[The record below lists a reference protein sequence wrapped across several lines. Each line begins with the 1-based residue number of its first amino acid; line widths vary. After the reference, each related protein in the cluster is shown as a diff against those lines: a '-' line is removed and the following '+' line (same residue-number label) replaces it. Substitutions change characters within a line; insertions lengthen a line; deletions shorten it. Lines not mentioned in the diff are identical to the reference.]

1 MPDAE
6 TRKSVT
12 LSREELYAL
21 VWATPMSRLAIQYG
35 LSGNGLAKICR
46 RLDVPY
52 PPRGYW
58 ARREAGKKVI
68 QAALPAISSGT
79 RAQVTIAPSLPASLP
94 PQMPSELEGGLATAR
109 RLTAALR
116 VPSKLHQ
123 PHRVVAGW
131 IEERQ
136 REREQAKR
144 YSWSRGGYVPPDFTM
159 MERRR
164 HRLLS
169 TLFIALEKHGYTA
182 KVDERGRP
190 AVEIARQV
198 AALVIKEKYRHVR
211 QPLTEEDKKRG
222 FNPKRP
228 WRQEMQPTGLLQL
241 SIEPRPH
248 PTLRHSWIDAA
259 DELLEAQLP
268 EIAAVFI
275 AAAPILQERRR
286 QYEENERRRHEEE
299 MRRYKERQRQ
309 QLERNRL
316 RGFLEL
322 ASRWRQVEDARQFL
336 NALASR
342 AAEEPGQAVGDLS
355 LDESIAWARERLTG
369 RDPLEAGLV
378 ECFRQSHPSINGR
391 TVTTPLN
398 FGSNRG
404 SSSLSSS
411 GLPHHLF
418 THSPDTSRCGRC
430 ARILSHRES
439 ISSRSSI

>member
-6 TRKSVT
+6 IRKSVT

-58 ARREAGKKVI
+58 ARKEAGKKVT
-68 QAALPAISSGT
+68 QAALPAIRSGT
-79 RAQVTIAPSLPASLP
+79 RAQVTIAPSLPASP
-94 PQMPSELEGGLATAR
+94 PTQMPSELESE
-109 RLTAALR
+109 LTAARKLTASVT
-116 VPSKLHQ
+116 VPGKLHH
-123 PHRVVAGW
+123 PHQIVAGW

-144 YSWSRGGYVPPDFTM
+144 YSWGRAGYVPPDFTA

-169 TLFIALEKHGYTA
+169 TLFIALERHGYTA

-198 AALVIKEKYRHVR
+198 AALIIKEKYRQVR
-211 QPLTEEDKKRG
+211 QPLTEEEKKRA
-222 FNPKRP
+222 FNPRRP

-241 SIEPRPH
+241 SIEPRLH
-248 PTLRHSWIDAA
+248 PTLRQSWIDA
-259 DELLEAQLP
+259 DQLLEAQLP

-275 AAAPILQERRR
+275 AAAPMLRERRR
-286 QYEENERRRHEEE
+286 QQEENERRRHEEE
-299 MRRYKERQRQ
+299 MRRYEERQRQ

-322 ASRWRQVEDARQFL
+322 ASRWKEVEAARLFL
-336 NALASR
+336 GALANR
-342 AAEEPGQAVGDLS
+342 ASGDL
-355 LDESIAWARERLTG
+355 DEVLGDRTIGDWIAWARERLTAH
-369 RDPLEAGLV
+369 DPLEAGAV
-378 ECFRQSHPSINGR
+378 AVFRRIASIDQWTYRDN
-391 TVTTPLN
+391 
-398 FGSNRG
+398 
-404 SSSLSSS
+404 
-411 GLPHHLF
+411 
-418 THSPDTSRCGRC
+418 
-430 ARILSHRES
+430 
-439 ISSRSSI
+439 

>member
-21 VWATPMSRLAIQYG
+21 VWATPMSRLAIRYG

-58 ARREAGKKVI
+58 ARKEAGKKVT
-68 QAALPAISSGT
+68 QAALPAIRPGA
-79 RAQVTIAPSLPASLP
+79 RAHATIAPSLPAP
-94 PQMPSELEGGLATAR
+94 PPAQMPSELEEGLATAR
-109 RLTAALR
+109 RLTARLR
-116 VPSKLHQ
+116 VPGKLHK
-123 PHRVVAGW
+123 PHPIVAGW

-136 REREQAKR
+136 REREQARR
-144 YSWSRGGYVPPDFTM
+144 YSWGRGGYVPPDFTA

-169 TLFIALEKHGYTA
+169 ALFIALGKHGYTA

-190 AVEIARQV
+190 AVEIARQP

-211 QPLTEEDKKRG
+211 QPLTEEEKKRG

-241 SIEPRPH
+241 SIEPRLH

-299 MRRYKERQRQ
+299 MRRYEERQRQ

-322 ASRWRQVEDARQFL
+322 ASRWKEVETARLFL
-336 NALASR
+336 DALANREAGDSDEVIDGR
-342 AAEEPGQAVGDLS
+342 TVGDW
-355 LDESIAWARERLTG
+355 IVWARERLTAH
-369 RDPLEAGLV
+369 DPLDAGAAAV
-378 ECFRQSHPSINGR
+378 FRA
-391 TVTTPLN
+391 V
-398 FGSNRG
+398 
-404 SSSLSSS
+404 
-411 GLPHHLF
+411 
-418 THSPDTSRCGRC
+418 
-430 ARILSHRES
+430 AA
-439 ISSRSSI
+439 ISQWAYRDE

>member
-21 VWATPMSRLAIQYG
+21 VWATPMSRLAVQYG

-58 ARREAGKKVI
+58 ARKEAGKKVT
-68 QAALPAISSGT
+68 QAPLPAVRSGT
-79 RAQVTIAPSLPASLP
+79 RVQVTIAPSLPAP
-94 PQMPSELEGGLATAR
+94 PPPKMPSELEAGLATAR
-109 RLTAALR
+109 RVTTGLR

-123 PHRVVAGW
+123 PHRIVAGW

-144 YSWSRGGYVPPDFTM
+144 HSWGRGGYVPPDFTA

-169 TLFIALEKHGYTA
+169 TLFTTLEKHGYTA
-182 KVDERGRP
+182 KVDERARP
-190 AVEIARQV
+190 AVEIARQPS
-198 AALVIKEKYRHVR
+198 ALIIKEKYRQVR
-211 QPLTEEDKKRG
+211 QPLTEEEKKRG

-241 SIEPRPH
+241 SIEPRLH
-248 PTLRHSWIDAA
+248 PTLRRSWIDDAGQP
-259 DELLEAQLP
+259 LEAQLP

-275 AAAPILQERRR
+275 AAAPILQERR
-286 QYEENERRRHEEE
+286 QLHEENERRRHEEE

-322 ASRWRQVEDARQFL
+322 ASRWKEVGDARLFL
-336 NALASR
+336 EALAVR
-342 AAEEPGQAVGDLS
+342 ATGRLTERVGDQT
-355 LDESIAWARERLTG
+355 LDQWIAWARERLTG
-369 RDPLEAGLV
+369 HDPLEAGPDAV
-378 ECFRQSHPSINGR
+378 FQTIASIDQWTYR
-391 TVTTPLN
+391 
-398 FGSNRG
+398 
-404 SSSLSSS
+404 
-411 GLPHHLF
+411 
-418 THSPDTSRCGRC
+418 DD
-430 ARILSHRES
+430 
-439 ISSRSSI
+439 